1 MKKRKGSIIE
11 LGFLSTIT
19 IIVNIIITL
28 LSLTQKDRNHFVQLQ
43 FYTTRMFL
51 VVNKKNSKFSTFPQ
65 QREVKWNEFR
75 LYSNML
81 WIFLDNIR
89 EYLSKFHFVYLIRC
103 RYVYK
108 YMWILYKY
116 VHVIFLFIYFRNL

>member
-51 VVNKKNSKFSTFPQ
+51 VVNKKNSK
-65 QREVKWNEFR
+65 
-75 LYSNML
+75 
-81 WIFLDNIR
+81 
-89 EYLSKFHFVYLIRC
+89 KFHFPPTT
-103 RYVYK
+103 
-108 YMWILYKY
+108 
-116 VHVIFLFIYFRNL
+116 